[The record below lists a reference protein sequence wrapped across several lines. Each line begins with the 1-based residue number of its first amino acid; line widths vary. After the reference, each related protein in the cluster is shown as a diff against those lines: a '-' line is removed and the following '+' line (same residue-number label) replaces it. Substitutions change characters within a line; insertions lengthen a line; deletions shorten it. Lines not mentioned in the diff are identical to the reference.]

1 MSDNDDNP
9 GDKRGPDFIEPEQ
22 PQKRQKVVNLQAFV
36 PNNRDIISEL
46 TQLGQNLSLVAD
58 ASRVPETEISDNFL
72 AIQQQLNDALQEA
85 FNEAQ
90 LVRRQNEEQ
99 RKTSEIEQMG
109 EQERDQFQLLR
120 ADFLRRFQ
128 PLAQRMSEQLTYGE
142 QSQMFNIILNSIDT
156 RLNENDFN
164 NSEPNVGALLL
175 ELGTLTINFA
185 IEQLAVTLSNLYQAT
200 PDLIR
205 QLTSLIVASGMAFNY
220 LPANLRGGFNS
231 IPYLGPLFSLMNRIN
246 PQLRNIQNSG
256 AVVTTIYYLLRN
268 AGIDTTESIRLLGAS
283 ASQLVSDCSLQAGRL
298 VCQGAALVSDAAS
311 SIIDSIADR
320 LGNVLTSEY
329 QDISFRVESQ
339 DSGSSV
345 RSLSSLSSQ
354 KSVNTLQSQNSA
366 RSMATVQTI
375 DQLLNTPLA
384 GGGISLGEMD
394 GQIVQQRLKAIVEQ
408 NPAVIPNSM
417 KEESLQ
423 IVTQSPSVVNESAS
437 FQSYSF
443 KESQDTDVSG
453 ITNLSDDTEEMHWSF
468 WLFGPTNNSGG
479 KRLRKSTKRINN
491 VGKKRKTRKSVRKS
505 KKLTKKSR
513 KSKKTIKRRNKK

>member
-1 MSDNDDNP
+1 MSDNNDNP
-9 GDKRGPDFIEPEQ
+9 GDKRRPDFIEPEQ

-85 FNEAQ
+85 FNAAQ
-90 LVRRQNEEQ
+90 LVRRENEEQ

-109 EQERDQFQLLR
+109 EQEREQFQLLR

-283 ASQLVSDCSLQAGRL
+283 ASQLVSDCSLQARRL

-329 QDISFRVESQ
+329 QDISIDVESQ
-339 DSGSSV
+339 DSSV
-345 RSLSSLSSQ
+345 RSLSSQ

-437 FQSYSF
+437 FQSESF
-443 KESQDTDVSG
+443 RSQDTDVSG

-468 WLFGPTNNSGG
+468 WLFGHH
-479 KRLRKSTKRINN
+479 RLPIERKAEA
-491 VGKKRKTRKSVRKS
+491 
-505 KKLTKKSR
+505 
-513 KSKKTIKRRNKK
+513 